1 MIKQRLLTG
10 WSLMRG
16 VYLIIGILVLVQ
28 AISAQQMWGI
38 ALGSYV
44 SLMGLFGFG
53 CAGGNCAGGNCAV
66 KPDQDH
72 IN

>member
-1 MIKQRLLTG
+1 MKNRLLTG

-16 VYLIIGILVLVQ
+16 VYLAIGILVLVQ
-28 AISAQQMWGI
+28 AISASQWLGV

-53 CAGGNCAGGNCAV
+53 CAGGNCAGGNCEV
-66 KPDQDH
+66 KPDPH
-72 IN
+72 HKK